1 MPIIENNTVLVDK
14 GKDGF
19 VNVNQA
25 YHMIRKYSD
34 AFRYIQFDICE
45 VKRVHFAVEGSLY
58 GAIQGRLVT
67 SEQNTTLKNRWIKPF
82 TLRDLD
88 LPSENEYV
96 MVFEYGIPPE
106 ATELY
111 YIRDLSVDRSL
122 NYNIF
127 TMGLSGNATTEE
139 MERAASVI
147 DTKVTKSVPLPRY
160 KDGDK
165 FINGRFGQ
173 TIQFTSKKDT
183 QPCLRISNNTD
194 KFNEGGI
201 FTPYFDN
208 EGSVIYLEG
217 SSEPLDLK
225 ERVSGVDEFPELTGD
240 QVVIE
245 SDRLIFQSKKEE
257 IFINSFKKVS
267 INSPEILINGQPYV
281 HGNFIKDL
289 VDQLVSIMDKFV
301 SGTQVATVSGGP
313 VQGAV
318 FMGELGIL
326 KSIQRQ
332 LFSSEYKSETNPKG
346 QSPKQKVGD
355 EMEDYITTSGY

>member
-45 VKRVHFAVEGSLY
+45 VKEVHSAVAGSLY
-58 GAIQGRLVT
+58 GAIKGRLVT

-127 TMGLSGNATTEE
+127 TM
-139 MERAASVI
+139 
-147 DTKVTKSVPLPRY
+147 
-160 KDGDK
+160 
-165 FINGRFGQ
+165 
-173 TIQFTSKKDT
+173 
-183 QPCLRISNNTD
+183 TD
-194 KFNEGGI
+194 
-201 FTPYFDN
+201 
-208 EGSVIYLEG
+208 
-217 SSEPLDLK
+217 
-225 ERVSGVDEFPELTGD
+225 
-240 QVVIE
+240 
-245 SDRLIFQSKKEE
+245 
-257 IFINSFKKVS
+257 
-267 INSPEILINGQPYV
+267 
-281 HGNFIKDL
+281 
-289 VDQLVSIMDKFV
+289 
-301 SGTQVATVSGGP
+301 
-313 VQGAV
+313 
-318 FMGELGIL
+318 
-326 KSIQRQ
+326 
-332 LFSSEYKSETNPKG
+332 
-346 QSPKQKVGD
+346 
-355 EMEDYITTSGY
+355 

>member
-1 MPIIENNTVLVDK
+1 MPIIDNTSVIREGK
-14 GKDGF
+14 KDGF
-19 VNVNQA
+19 VTEAQT

-34 AFRYIQFDICE
+34 VYRYIQFDICE
-45 VKRVHFAVEGSLY
+45 VKQVHTSVESGELY

-67 SEQNTTLKNRWIKPF
+67 GEYNRTLENRWIQPF
-82 TLRDLD
+82 SLRDFE

-96 MVFEYGIPPE
+96 MVFEFGLPPNVK
-106 ATELY
+106 LY
-111 YIRDLSVDRSL
+111 YIRDFSTDRNL
-122 NYNIF
+122 NYNILNF
-127 TMGLSGNATTEE
+127 GKSGLPMESELNRATE
-139 MERAASVI
+139 VI
-147 DTKVTKSVPLPRY
+147 NKKVTKNVPLPRY

-173 TIQFTSKKDT
+173 TIQFTSKSN
-183 QPCLRISNNTD
+183 QYPCLRISNNTN
-194 KFNEGGI
+194 KFNEDGL

-217 SSEPLDLK
+217 SLEPLDLK

-281 HGNFIKDL
+281 HGNYIKDL
-289 VDQLVSIMDKFV
+289 VDQLVSIFDKFLQ
-301 SGTQVATVSGGP
+301 STVQTAAGGP
-313 VQGAV
+313 VLGAPLTKEV
-318 FMGELGIL
+318 GIL

-332 LFSSEYKSETNPKG
+332 LFSSKYKSETNPKG
-346 QSPKQKVGD
+346 QVPKQKVGD
-355 EMEDYITTSGY
+355 EMKKYITSSGY